1 MVRWRALALLVALL
15 LAGCGGTAGEE
26 AGGGGTASLWVTRD
40 RGAEVILTAEVPA
53 GLTVLQALDREAD
66 VKTRYGG
73 RFVQAIDGAEGSV
86 SAQRDWFY
94 FLNGIEPDV
103 GAADVRLRPG
113 DIAWWDFRS
122 WAQQMQQPVVVG
134 AFPEP
139 LLHGWAGHVR
149 PVEVHAPAQ
158 LGDAAATLRAALP
171 GAGGEGDPNLVVLEI
186 RPGESGAQLVAT
198 RGSANNSPVTFTLA
212 GSEGA
217 VRAAALALAADP
229 SIVRYRYTARF
240 DEQGAVIG

>member
-1 MVRWRALALLVALL
+1 MVRWRALALLLALL

-40 RGAEVILTAEVPA
+40 RGAEVLFTAEVPA

-66 VKTRYGG
+66 VQTRYGG
-73 RFVQAIDGAEGSV
+73 RFVQAIEGVQGSL

-113 DIAWWDFRS
+113 DVAWWDFRS
-122 WAQQMQQPVVVG
+122 WTQQMQQPVVVG

-139 LLHGWAGHVR
+139 LLHGWAGHAR
-149 PVEVHAPAQ
+149 PVEVQAPAE
-158 LGDAAATLRAALP
+158 LDDAAAALREALSR
-171 GAGGEGDPNLVVLEI
+171 AGGEGDPNLVVLEV
-186 RPGESGAQLVAT
+186 RPDDSGAELAAT
-198 RGSANNSPVTFTLA
+198 RGSANDSPVTFTLF

-240 DEQGAVIG
+240 DDQGVVIE